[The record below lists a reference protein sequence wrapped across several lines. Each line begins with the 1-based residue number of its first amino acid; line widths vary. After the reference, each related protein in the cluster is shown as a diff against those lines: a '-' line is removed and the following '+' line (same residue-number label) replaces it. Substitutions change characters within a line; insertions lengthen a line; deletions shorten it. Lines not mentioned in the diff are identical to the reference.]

1 MADYHDFFSKNADYY
16 SKSKSHRTGQDLA
29 MLIKALNVSGDSV
42 GLDLATGTG
51 YTAFEFAKMA
61 HKVYA
66 LDGTR
71 EMLDLAAKSASD
83 LGLSN
88 IEFVLGS
95 AEPLPFDSETFD
107 IVSCRRAAHHF
118 KDKHAFLDEAGRVL
132 KVGGRFGLV
141 DFVRPE
147 KDASNLFNRIEVMRD
162 PSHIGAL
169 SFTEWCDMVK
179 NHGFKI
185 LESQVI
191 RRSIPFGEW
200 LSPVSVESDAGLRIQ
215 KLLRSV
221 SAYELERINFDLDAM
236 EIKKD
241 YLVLTCAKV
250 NDEVKL

>member
-1 MADYHDFFSKNADYY
+1 MTDYRDFFSKNADYY

-51 YTAFEFAKMA
+51 YTAIEIAKIA

-71 EMLDLAAKSASD
+71 EMLVSAAKSASD
-83 LGLSN
+83 LGFSN
-88 IEFVLGS
+88 IEFILGS
-95 AEPLPFDSETFD
+95 VEHLPFDSETFD

-118 KDKHAFLDEAGRVL
+118 KDKHVLLDEAWRVL

-141 DFVRPE
+141 DFLRPE
-147 KDASNLFNRIEVMRD
+147 NDTSNLFNRIEAMRD
-162 PSHIGAL
+162 PSHVGAL
-169 SFTEWCDMVK
+169 SFSEWRDMVK

-200 LSPVSVESDAGLRIQ
+200 LSPVSVDSGVGVRIQ
-215 KLLRSV
+215 KLLRAV
-221 SAYELERINFDLDAM
+221 SASELETINFDLGAM